1 MTNIAVIP
9 ARGGSK
15 GVPRKNKRLLGGI
28 PLVARSIRAALGAK
42 SVDAVFVSSDDDEIL
57 EIATEWGAIP
67 IKRPDALANDSATS
81 ESALFHVLDEI
92 KRRGEEV
99 QTLVFLQCTSP
110 FTTSEDIDA
119 VVAAF
124 EDKEAD
130 SAFSVS
136 DNHGFLWS
144 LDENGYGLGVNH
156 DHSRQRL
163 RRQDLKPQFLE
174 TGAIY
179 VMNVDAFRKAGHRF
193 CGSLVPV
200 PIDTLV
206 FEIDSL
212 QDWDIAV
219 SLCGSLDRQSS
230 KAEALRNVK
239 VIVTDFDGVHTDDLV
254 TVNELGQESVVCSRR
269 DGMGLELLREAGYRV
284 IILSKEKNVVVQ
296 KRGEKLQVEV
306 IHGVDQKE
314 AVLTDWLRANG
325 LDWSEIAYVGNDIND
340 IACMKNAALGLCP
353 SDAVSSVLQIAD
365 IILPEKGGKG
375 ALRGLSD
382 LILSDGSGH

>member
-15 GVPRKNKRLLGGI
+15 GVPKKNKRQLGGI

-42 SVDAVFVSSDDDEIL
+42 SVDAVYVSSDDDEIL
-57 EIATEWGAIP
+57 EIAKEWGAFP

-81 ESALFHVLDEI
+81 ESALFHVLDEV
-92 KRRGEEV
+92 KRQRDDV

-110 FTTSEDIDA
+110 FTTPEDIDA
-119 VVAAF
+119 VVSAF
-124 EDKEAD
+124 EEKEAD

-136 DNHGFLWS
+136 SNHGFLWS

-156 DHSRQRL
+156 DHTCQRL

-193 CGSLVPV
+193 CGTLVPV

-212 QDWDIAV
+212 QDWGIAE
-219 SLCGSLDRQSS
+219 SLCRSLDLQSI
-230 KAEALRNVK
+230 KAEALRNVR

-254 TVNELGQESVVCSRR
+254 TVNELGLESVVCSRR
-269 DGMGLELLREAGYRV
+269 DGLGLELLRKAGYHV
-284 IILSKEKNVVVQ
+284 MILSKEKNVVVQ
-296 KRGEKLQVEV
+296 KRAEKLQVEV
-306 IHGVDQKE
+306 IYGVDQKE

-340 IACMKNAALGLCP
+340 IACMKNSALGLCP

-375 ALRGLSD
+375 ALRGLAD
-382 LILSDGSGH
+382 LVLSDGYGH